1 MLVKINDQKLRE
13 VHEMLVSLEDRLV
26 DRVEYTNTLNMPS
39 LNTLYHFVKYL
50 KDNNTVH
57 EYSSH
62 SFAQV
67 MFDWTERESLDYRID
82 SYALALLNIVFRY
95 EPYFVSN
102 IVLMLDNEK
111 FSEVGNSLT
120 YYHESLTQELTKVE
134 AYVRVWWADA
144 VERKLSK
151 LIADRCRE
159 EEEKYHERV

>member
-13 VHEMLVSLEDRLV
+13 VREMLVSLEDRLV
-26 DRVEYTNTLNMPS
+26 NRVGYTLNMPS

-62 SFAQV
+62 SFAQAV
-67 MFDWTERESLDYRID
+67 FDWTEREGLDYRID
-82 SYALALLNIVFRY
+82 AYTLALLNICSRH

-102 IVLMLDNEK
+102 IVLRLDNEK
-111 FSEVGNSLT
+111 FSEVGDSLAD
-120 YYHESLTQELTKVE
+120 YRESSVQELSKVE
-134 AYVRVWWADA
+134 AYVRVWWADV

>member
-13 VHEMLVSLEDRLV
+13 VREMLVGLEDRLV
-26 DRVEYTNTLNMPS
+26 DSDEYTLNMSS

-62 SFAQV
+62 SFAQAV
-67 MFDWTERESLDYRID
+67 FDWTEREGLDYRID
-82 SYALALLNIVFRY
+82 AYTLALLNICSRH
-95 EPYFVSN
+95 EPYFASN
-102 IVLMLDNEK
+102 IILWLDNEK
-111 FSEVGNSLT
+111 FSEVGDSLAD
-120 YYHESLTQELTKVE
+120 YRESSVQEVSKVE